1 MNERNDVS
9 WYRQGKPAMSPK
21 EELHQLVEAM
31 PEAEVEHARRL
42 LAGLCGKDT
51 KDKASSRP
59 APSCRR
65 SIEKL
70 AAQLAAEVPAEE
82 WKSLPEDLIDN
93 LDHYIYGTPK
103 R

>member
-1 MNERNDVS
+1 MN
-9 WYRQGKPAMSPK
+9 PK

-51 KDKASSRP
+51 KGK
-59 APSCRR
+59 APSRRR